1 MRFAKSVRSGRI
13 RVLHTAASSISLILY
28 DAACR
33 ALAEATRVDEA
44 KSIADKATAL
54 AAYARQAKNVE
65 LEIQSAEIRA
75 RAKRRMGE
83 ISAAME
89 TAQGVAKG
97 LNIVTTVLLSW
108 KRLKPHGF
116 PRWKRADV
124 RS

>member
-1 MRFAKSVRSGRI
+1 M
-13 RVLHTAASSISLILY
+13 SLILY